1 MARLAITCSSFA
13 TATCFVGSLWG
24 EARSQA
30 LPLLRWRQA
39 RRIEELRER
48 LPAVKGPRLTLG
60 RLADNGVA
68 RRTKCA
74 TMRPMRREYQRGIAL
89 ISVLWITTL
98 LAVIAAS
105 FTSSA
110 RTEGQLARNLVEN
123 AKAEA
128 LADGAVHRA
137 VLGILDFD
145 TERAWRTDGRAYRL
159 DYGDGAVVVRIFD
172 EDAKVDLN
180 VAPPEL
186 LAGLFGLL
194 GLETEQAETLADRIL
209 DFRDEDF
216 EVEPSGAEDPDYE
229 AAGRADGALDRPLV
243 SEAELLGVLG
253 MSEALFRRLRP
264 FVTVY
269 SGAEGID
276 PTRASLDV
284 LRAVPGMTP
293 EIAEAIRTAG
303 PDGDPFEVI
312 DEETF
317 FDLELYFV
325 PSREIMFQVQAEAR
339 TAGGGVFVREAV
351 IELSGQPERP
361 FMVHAWRRGT
371 LP

>member
-1 MARLAITCSSFA
+1 
-13 TATCFVGSLWG
+13 
-24 EARSQA
+24 
-30 LPLLRWRQA
+30 
-39 RRIEELRER
+39 
-48 LPAVKGPRLTLG
+48 
-60 RLADNGVA
+60 
-68 RRTKCA
+68 
-74 TMRPMRREYQRGIAL
+74 MRAEYQRGIAL

-110 RTEGQLARNLVEN
+110 RTEGQLARNMVEN

-137 VLGILDFD
+137 ALGILAPEP
-145 TERAWRTDGRAYRL
+145 ERAWRTDGRAYRM

-180 VAPPEL
+180 AAPPEL
-186 LAGLFGLL
+186 LAGLFRLL
-194 GLETEQAETLADRIL
+194 GLEDEQAETLAERIV
-209 DFRDEDF
+209 DFRDEDS
-216 EVEPSGAEDPDYE
+216 EPEPSGAEDSEYE
-229 AAGRADGALDRPLV
+229 AAGREGAIDRPLV
-243 SEAELLGVLG
+243 SEVELLGVLG
-253 MSEALFRRLRP
+253 MSEALYRRLRP

-284 LRAVPGMTP
+284 LQAVPGMTP
-293 EIAEAIRTAG
+293 EIAEAIRAAG
-303 PDGDPFEVI
+303 PGGDPFEVI
-312 DEETF
+312 DEEAL

-325 PSREIMFQVQAEAR
+325 PSREIMFQILAEAR
-339 TAGGGVFVREAV
+339 TAGGGVFVRDAV
-351 IELSGQPERP
+351 IELSGQPEQP

>member
-1 MARLAITCSSFA
+1 M
-13 TATCFVGSLWG
+13 
-24 EARSQA
+24 
-30 LPLLRWRQA
+30 
-39 RRIEELRER
+39 RE
-48 LPAVKGPRLTLG
+48 
-60 RLADNGVA
+60 
-68 RRTKCA
+68 
-74 TMRPMRREYQRGIAL
+74 EYQRGIAL

-110 RTEGQLARNLVEN
+110 RTEGQLARNMVEN

-137 VLGILDFD
+137 VLGISELEP
-145 TERAWRTDGRAYRL
+145 ERGWRTDGTAYRL
-159 DYGDGAVVVRIFD
+159 DYGEGAVVVRIFD

-186 LAGLFGLL
+186 LAGVLRLL
-194 GLETEQAETLADRIL
+194 GLDDEQAEVLADRIV
-209 DFRDEDF
+209 DFRDEDD
-216 EVEPSGAEDPDYE
+216 EPEPDGAEDPEYE
-229 AAGRADGALDRPLV
+229 AAGRQDGALDRMLV
-243 SEAELLGVLG
+243 TEFELLGVLG
-253 MSEALFRRLRP
+253 MSEPLYQRLRP

-293 EIAEAIRTAG
+293 ELAEAIRAAG
-303 PDGDPFEVI
+303 PDGDPFELI
-312 DEETF
+312 DDEALFEI
-317 FDLELYFV
+317 EVYFV
-325 PSREIMFQVQAEAR
+325 PSRQIMFRVVAEAR

-351 IELSGQPERP
+351 IELSGVPEQP
-361 FMVHAWRRGT
+361 FMVHTWRRGT